1 MNKKIM
7 LIIGL
12 ISMKIFAQE
21 EKNVSTASTQ
31 TFWDIVK
38 GGEEINYVSLFI
50 WILLFICSIMVISML
65 INQFLTLKEKN
76 IIPEDLVEEVN
87 ELMEEGKLELLI
99 EVCEESSSSLGQVL
113 ATGFSNLDK
122 QYEVLE
128 EAIGN
133 SFELEAEKL
142 LQKVKYI
149 DVLGQVAPMLGLLG
163 TVTGMISA
171 FSNLANAGANKE
183 QLLALSISGALWTTT
198 AGLLI
203 ALPAIGGFTIMKN
216 KLNNIL
222 IELNIIVTEVFKKI
236 RD

>member
-1 MNKKIM
+1 MV
-7 LIIGL
+7 IIGL
-12 ISMKIFAQE
+12 VSMKVFSQEKQE
-21 EKNVSTASTQ
+21 EVAPSTQ

-38 GGEEINYVSLFI
+38 GGEELNYVSLFI
-50 WILLFICSIMVISML
+50 WILLFLCSVAVISTL
-65 INQFLTLKEKN
+65 INQFLRLKEKN
-76 IIPEDLVEEVN
+76 IIPEDLVLEVN
-87 ELMEEGKLELLI
+87 QLMEEEKLEEI
-99 EVCEESSSSLGQVL
+99 IQVCEENTSALGQVL

-122 QYEVLE
+122 SYTVLE
-128 EAIGN
+128 ESIAN
-133 SFELEAEKL
+133 VSELESEKL

-171 FSNLANAGANKE
+171 FGNLANAGANKE

-203 ALPAIGGFTIMKN
+203 ALPAIAGFTLMKN

-222 IELNIIVTEVFKKI
+222 IELNIVVTEVFKKL